1 MGANLTNWV
10 PVRPGRDLRLDVIRG
25 WLQVS
30 IFVSHIANSF
40 VGEWFIHRAYGL
52 SDSSEQFLFLSGF
65 MLGSV
70 YTLKSFRDGW
80 RVALPDIWRR
90 AGRLYRI
97 HLQQNIL
104 FFAILAMISATI
116 LPGELV
122 RLGWGWLLE
131 SPLLAVPAVI
141 GLIYQPDWMDILPMF
156 VWGMLLL
163 PLFMM
168 AEARWGW
175 KALIP
180 PALLYGATQIGWVRA
195 PSLTAEIGMGFDP
208 FAWQFI
214 YLLAAYLG
222 KRALRDGVAL
232 PYRAAW
238 APLVTAGAILVL
250 LVSAYI
256 ALCWRLELSWPAP
269 APFAAWVYDKQE
281 FAWPRLLHALS
292 LAWLVASF
300 VPRNPGW
307 MQGRF
312 GTAMAL
318 LGRHSLEVFCLGLFL
333 SYLAS
338 TALHQFPAWFWLL
351 DPAMTV
357 AGVLV
362 LLGLAWW
369 LDRKKVVRVMAVAG
383 AS

>member
-1 MGANLTNWV
+1 MSHWT
-10 PVRPGRDLRLDVIRG
+10 PVRPARDLRLDVIRG

-80 RVALPDIWRR
+80 RVGAVDIWRR

-97 HLQQNIL
+97 HIQQNIL
-104 FFAILAMISATI
+104 FAAMLAVVSAAFI
-116 LPGELV
+116 PGEMA

-131 SPLLAVPAVI
+131 NPLHAVPAILVM
-141 GLIYQPDWMDILPMF
+141 IYQPDWMDILPVF

-163 PLFMM
+163 PPFMM

-180 PALLYGATQIGWVRA
+180 SALLYLATQFGWVHA
-195 PSLTAEIGMGFDP
+195 PGLSPTIGMGFDP

-214 YLLAAYLG
+214 YLLAAWLG

-238 APLVTAGAILVL
+238 APLATGAAVLVL

-256 ALCWRLELSWPAP
+256 GVCWRLGLSLPAP
-269 APFAAWVYDKQE
+269 APFADWVYDKQE
-281 FAWPRLLHALS
+281 LAWPRLVHALA
-292 LAWLVASF
+292 LAWMVAAF

-307 MQGRF
+307 MQGRI
-312 GTAMAL
+312 GAGLAL

-333 SYLAS
+333 SYFAS
-338 TALHQFPAWFWLL
+338 TALHLAPRWFWVI
-351 DPAMTV
+351 DPLMAV
-357 AGVLV
+357 IGIAV
-362 LLGLAWW
+362 LLGWARW
-369 LDRKKVVRVMAVAG
+369 LERKKLVRGAVA
-383 AS
+383 A

>member
-1 MGANLTNWV
+1 M
-10 PVRPGRDLRLDVIRG
+10 RPARDMRLDVIRG

-80 RVALPDIWRR
+80 RVGAVDIFIR
-90 AGRLYRI
+90 ARRLYRI
-97 HLQQNIL
+97 HIQQCIL
-104 FFAILAMISATI
+104 FAAMLALVSWFFI
-116 LPGELV
+116 PGELA
-122 RLGWGWLLE
+122 RLGWGWLLAE
-131 SPLLAVPAVI
+131 PLRAIPAIVVM
-141 GLIYQPDWMDILPMF
+141 IYEPNWMDILPMF

-163 PLFMM
+163 PPFMM

-180 PALLYGATQIGWVRA
+180 SALLYLATQIGWMSA
-195 PSLTAEIGMGFDP
+195 PGLSADIGMGFDP

-214 YLLAAYLG
+214 YLLAAWLG

-232 PYRAAW
+232 PYRAPW
-238 APLVTAGAILVL
+238 APLATGAAVLVL

-256 ALCWRLELSWPAP
+256 GVCWRLGLSLPAP
-269 APFAAWVYDKQE
+269 APFADWVYDKQE
-281 FAWPRLLHALS
+281 LAWPRLAHALA
-292 LAWLVASF
+292 LAWMVAVF
-300 VPRNPGW
+300 VPRNPRW
-307 MQGRF
+307 MQGRI
-312 GTAMAL
+312 GAGLAL

-333 SYLAS
+333 SYFAS
-338 TALHQFPAWFWLL
+338 TVLHLAPRWFWVL
-351 DPAMTV
+351 DPLMV
-357 AGVLV
+357 VVGAGG
-362 LLGLAWW
+362 LLGWAWW
-369 LDRKKVVRVMAVAG
+369 LDRKRVVRGAVVAE